1 MLPDGIIATSFS
13 ETNEDF
19 FIFKLYFYQMFTI
32 LFLLFKNYIYN
43 FKHLYFFVIL
53 KLILFEN
60 INNII
65 YTINI
70 IKIEELIMS
79 RKK

>member
-1 MLPDGIIATSFS
+1 
-13 ETNEDF
+13 
-19 FIFKLYFYQMFTI
+19 MFTI

-70 IKIEELIMS
+70 IKIGELIMS
-79 RKK
+79 RKRRIFYL